1 LNIEKFLV
9 PGLLSLFPLSELRGG
24 IPYAVLVNGMDPL
37 IAFFFCTVVNFL
49 VIPFAF
55 FFLETIHKFMLRFKL
70 YKSFSDKILE
80 RARNKVKKV
89 VTKYGYFG
97 LAIFVAIPLP
107 LTGAY
112 TGVLGAWMLG
122 MDKVKSMIAIA
133 AGVLTAGA
141 LVFLAMYLVSMGYDW
156 ASIFFQVQK

>member
-1 LNIEKFLV
+1 
-9 PGLLSLFPLSELRGG
+9 
-24 IPYAVLVNGMDPL
+24 MDPL